1 MEASE
6 LEGTL
11 STRAD
16 GWPLKK
22 HSSALAAGPRHIHLL
37 TRCACR
43 AEFSSSLTA
52 FGEGDEDEDDSES
65 EDEDEMMASLSH
77 AELCEMLSGTRAQLA
92 QAAELGQA
100 LMVELQQMELLKQDN
115 AQLQEQKEEWE
126 ASQEEHEWRIE
137 ELEECDPHPTLR
149 AASCHVHTR
158 TLLLRATVL
167 QQGTGTAPGDCG
179 RPAYRAAGNGK
190 AVRKARRGTS
200 KDSRASATS
209 HWSRGYHCR
218 GQSHWE
224 CWGPP

>member
-137 ELEECDPHPTLR
+137 ELEECDPPPTLR
-149 AASCHVHTR
+149 AAQLPCP
-158 TLLLRATVL
+158 
-167 QQGTGTAPGDCG
+167 QQNA
-179 RPAYRAAGNGK
+179 AAKSYRAATGHRHSSRRLWK
-190 AVRKARRGTS
+190 TSIPSCRKWKS
-200 KDSRASATS
+200 SQKSRP
-209 HWSRGYHCR
+209 RNIER
-218 GQSHWE
+218 
-224 CWGPP
+224 

>member
-149 AASCHVHTR
+149 AASCHVTPER
-158 TLLLRATVL
+158 
-167 QQGTGTAPGDCG
+167 C
-179 RPAYRAAGNGK
+179 
-190 AVRKARRGTS
+190 
-200 KDSRASATS
+200 
-209 HWSRGYHCR
+209 C
-218 GQSHWE
+218 
-224 CWGPP
+224 